1 MDYHKKVI
9 ILKKY
14 FNKYAEDRNIED
26 MRNTISSMKVMHGKI
41 IATMLEVK
49 DSNESNRLEVLSDL
63 DIVSKKMT
71 DIIIDA
77 TESYDRM
84 MAVKDEK
91 EHNKLRKEA
100 SEQNK
105 VESEPELKIELH
117 TNENKKLNKDASSL
131 ILFYADWC
139 GPCKAFLPTWN
150 YLESNIKHEK
160 LNIVK
165 FSCVTHK
172 QECDKIKFITSFPT
186 VVLFDPKTETVTK
199 YDDQRDPNVIIDFIN
214 KHLKLDIKHIG

>member
-26 MRNTISSMKVMHGKI
+26 MRNTINSMKVMHGKI
-41 IATMLEVK
+41 ISTMLEVK

-63 DIVSKKMT
+63 DIVSKKMS
-71 DIIIDA
+71 DIIVDA
-77 TESYDRM
+77 TENYDKM
-84 MAVKDEK
+84 MATKSDK
-91 EHNKLRKEA
+91 EHNDLRKEA
-100 SEQNK
+100 SESIEQEHK
-105 VESEPELKIELH
+105 VDLH
-117 TNENKKLNKDASSL
+117 DNENKKLNKNASSL

-186 VVLFDPKTETVTK
+186 VVLFNPETESVIK
-199 YDDQRDPNVIIDFIN
+199 YDDQRDPNKIIDFIN
-214 KHLKLDIKHIG
+214 EQLKIDIKHIG